1 MLNSN
6 EVLALNAIL
15 EDAIVRSR
23 DEDDGDPVFHDVS
36 VSGVN
41 PFPDTLTQSDVYQSL
56 ATKGLI
62 ECGGTE
68 DSSGN
73 KILEYVC
80 ITQKGLDVLKLE
92 AGVH

>member
-1 MLNSN
+1 MLSSN

-15 EDAIVRSR
+15 EDAIVKSR
-23 DEDDGDPVFHDVS
+23 DEDDGDPVFHEVN

-41 PFPDTLTQSDVYQSL
+41 PFPDTQTQSDVYTSL

-62 ECGGTE
+62 QCSGTE

-73 KILEYVC
+73 EILEYVC
-80 ITQKGLDVLKLE
+80 ITQTGLDALKFE
-92 AGVH
+92 TGVH